1 MKNNKL
7 SIVNYQLSI
16 IFLSLLFCGCSDFL
30 KDDLYGISSDN
41 FWKTESDVQSALNAM
56 ISYDWGAEGVYGRG
70 VYWYENCS
78 DDMFTGRPQGPSDA
92 YTCERF
98 QMGAN
103 NNLDVNDTWPVMCR
117 MIGKANNVL
126 RYVPTMN
133 ISEEFRSN
141 AIGQAHFYRAFAY
154 LWLAPWYGDNGPN
167 GGIPIV
173 TEATPMDSLDQPR
186 PASVLANYD
195 MIISDM
201 EEAAK
206 RLPLLSQM
214 ADEDYGRPYKTAAWA
229 FAARAALYA
238 AQYGDNK
245 YYDKVIELC
254 DHVLNLTGADKRE
267 LHYLGADHGTSLGLE
282 PSNFSDL
289 FRMENNFSEEYIFS
303 LLGNE
308 KKGPKFH
315 GMFFNAGGFGYYNTW
330 GYFMPTLELYNA
342 FEPGDTRRDATILS
356 PNQHIEFIGHDI
368 HWGVNPPIIY
378 SESGMTLRKFM
389 SVFEAAD
396 CVGKYVNVSGNN
408 QSNRLAVH
416 IMRYA
421 DILLMK
427 AEALIWTKGEGNAEA
442 KNLINQIRKR
452 ADLPENSTATQVEL
466 KNQRRCEFAFE
477 FFPSR
482 HLDLVRWKDAQT
494 VYAQPTKG
502 WQLESKAD
510 PTDRRNWKEQIVREP
525 RVFDPAIHQVFP
537 IPAAEVNKCKNLT
550 QNKGY

>member
-1 MKNNKL
+1 MNKI
-7 SIVNYQLSI
+7 SCFAIAA
-16 IFLSLLFCGCSDFL
+16 LLLCGCDDFL
-30 KDDLYGISSDN
+30 KDEPYGPSTSEG
-41 FWKTESDVQSALNAM
+41 FWKTESDVQSALNAF
-56 ISYDWGAEGVYGRG
+56 ISYEWGAEGVYGRG

-103 NNLDVNDTWPVMCR
+103 NNLDVNDTWPVMYQ
-117 MIGKANNVL
+117 MISKANNVL
-126 RYVPTMN
+126 RYVPSMD
-133 ISEEFRSN
+133 ISEAVKSN

-173 TEATPMDSLDQPR
+173 TETTPQDDMDQPR
-186 PASVLANYD
+186 PSSILANYEL
-195 MIISDM
+195 IISDM
-201 EEAAK
+201 EEAAS
-206 RLPLLSQM
+206 RLPLLSKL
-214 ADEDYGRPYKTAAWA
+214 ADVDYGRPHKTAAWA

-238 AQYGDNK
+238 AQYDAENTSNP
-245 YYDKVIELC
+245 YYQKVIAMC
-254 DHVLNLTGADKRE
+254 DSIMGLEGADERG
-267 LHYLGADHGTSLGLE
+267 LHYRTSTAESLGLT
-282 PSNFSDL
+282 PSHFSDL
-289 FRMENNFSEEYIFS
+289 FRMENNFSKEYIFS

-308 KKGPKFH
+308 NRGPKFY
-315 GMFFNAGGFGYYNTW
+315 GMFFNGGGFGYYNTW

-356 PNQHIEFIGHDI
+356 PDQHIQFIGHDI

-378 SESGMTLRKFM
+378 SESGMTNRKFM
-389 SVFEAAD
+389 SIFEAAD

-408 QSNRLAVH
+408 QSNRLGVH
-416 IMRYA
+416 LIRYA

-427 AEALIWTKGEGNAEA
+427 AEALIWTKGEGDADA
-442 KNLINQIRKR
+442 KLLINQIRKR
-452 ADLPENSTATQVEL
+452 AGLAENSTATRDEL

-482 HLDLVRWKDAQT
+482 HLDLVRWKDAEST
-494 VYAQPTKG
+494 YAKPTKG
-502 WQLESKAD
+502 WKVFLKKVD
-510 PTDRRNWKEQIVREP
+510 GNDVFDKVDTVVVRET
-525 RVFDPAIHQVFP
+525 RVFIPSKHNVFP
-537 IPAAEVNKCKNLT
+537 IPVAQVNKSKNLT